1 MTITMA
7 GVKTGLKLC
16 GAKLGNAALQGAT
29 TAGAMVLATYTLSLI
44 EEKRQER
51 KERKHKAE
59 KKEKNDRMAELRAE
73 LAKMEKEATAT

>member
-1 MTITMA
+1 
-7 GVKTGLKLC
+7 
-16 GAKLGNAALQGAT
+16 
-29 TAGAMVLATYTLSLI
+29 MVLATYTLSLI